1 MTVKLYEPKCKQ
13 STKDQNPVLESW
25 QGQQKVEFKIQI
37 KINIESRLGILQA
50 AVLHSEHLQMQLTVL
65 KSWQN

>member
-1 MTVKLYEPKCKQ
+1 MAV
-13 STKDQNPVLESW
+13 
-25 QGQQKVEFKIQI
+25 QQKVEFKIEL

-50 AVLHSEHLQMQLTVL
+50 AVLHSEHLQMQLTML